1 MILSHTPSMSK
12 TKVAITIDRT
22 LVERVDRLVAQRR
35 FSSRSNAFQLAVQA
49 QLERLDRNRLA
60 RECAK
65 LDRRREQI
73 LAEEGASRDLEGWPE
88 Y

>member
-1 MILSHTPSMSK
+1 MNK
-12 TKVAITIDRT
+12 TKVAITIDED
-22 LVERVDRLVAQRR
+22 LVKRIDRLVGERR
-35 FSSRSNAFQLAVQA
+35 FSSRSSAFQLAVQA

-65 LDRRREQI
+65 LDRDQERL
-73 LAEEGASRDLEGWPE
+73 LAEEGASRELEGWPE

>member
-1 MILSHTPSMSK
+1 MSK
-12 TKVAITIDRT
+12 TKVAITIDKT
-22 LVERVDRLVAQRR
+22 LLERIDRLVAQRR
-35 FSSRSNAFQLAVQA
+35 FSSRSSAFQLAVQA

-65 LDRRREQI
+65 LDRRREQV
-73 LAEEGASRDLEGWPE
+73 LADEGASLDLEGWPE

>member
-1 MILSHTPSMSK
+1 MRK
-12 TKVAITIDRT
+12 TKVAITIDQA
-22 LVERVDRLVAQRR
+22 LVERIDRLVARKR
-35 FSSRSNAFQLAVQA
+35 FSSRSNAVQLAVEA

-65 LDRRREQI
+65 LDRRQERL
-73 LAEEGASRDLEGWPE
+73 LAEEGASADLEGWPE

>member
-1 MILSHTPSMSK
+1 MSK
-12 TKVAITIDRT
+12 TKVAITIDET
-22 LVERVDRLVAQRR
+22 LVERIDRLVAERR
-35 FSSRSNAFQLAVQA
+35 FSSRSSAFQLAVEA

-65 LDRRREQI
+65 LDLGQERR